1 MSENAKNAY
10 GKAIKV
16 SADIAKVMFDLGRPV
31 YIGATRDTVAVEN
44 LKQVTKLS
52 QIKSYAYVDMPQETR
67 GQAA

>member
-1 MSENAKNAY
+1 MSENAKSAY

-16 SADIAKVMFDLGRPV
+16 SADIARVMFGLGRPV
-31 YIGATRDTVAVEN
+31 YIGATRDIIAVEK
-44 LKQVTKLS
+44 LKKVTKLS